1 MIFNCLNCGVSIS
14 SNQKTC
20 PYCRQNNAQIID
32 MMKDDKIQ
40 TEENNWK
47 LKTRGT
53 ILSFVHR

>member
-14 SNQKTC
+14 SHQKTC
-20 PYCRQNNAQIID
+20 PYCHKNNMPLID
-32 MMKDDKIQ
+32 MMKDEKKQ
-40 TEENNWK
+40 TEENQWK